1 MNYLLD
7 TNVVS
12 ERTRPQPNE
21 NVRRWLRTH
30 RVGETYLSVITLAEL
45 EQGILRLG
53 ETRRAKELQDFLANI
68 ERQFQGR
75 ILPVDRRAAHVWATL
90 TARALREGNALGYA
104 DSLIAATARAHNLT
118 VVTRDTSDFAAAGV
132 GLVNP
137 WEEQRPQIG

>member
-30 RVGETYLSVITLAEL
+30 RVSETYLSVITLAEL

-53 ETRRAKELQDFLANI
+53 ATRRAEELQRFLTNV

-75 ILPVDRRAAHVWATL
+75 ILPVDRRVARVWANL
-90 TARALREGNALGYA
+90 TARALREGKALGYA
-104 DSLIAATARAHNLT
+104 DSLIAATAQAYDLT
-118 VVTRDTSDFAAAGV
+118 VVTRNTDDFTAAEIA
-132 GLVNP
+132 LINP
-137 WEEQRPQIG
+137 WNE